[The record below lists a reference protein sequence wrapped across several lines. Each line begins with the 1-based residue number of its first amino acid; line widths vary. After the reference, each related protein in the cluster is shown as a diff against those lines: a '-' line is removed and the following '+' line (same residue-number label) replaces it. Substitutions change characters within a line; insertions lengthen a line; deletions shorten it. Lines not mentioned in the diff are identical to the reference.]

1 MVGFA
6 GVGYDAAE
14 RLGLLESLRRLES
27 PWTPVQYVDGAGRIR
42 ATMDVESQRLLVGEQ
57 MISIM
62 RGDLEQVLH
71 DALFDESTGAGR
83 VEVRFGESID
93 AIENGPD
100 GVTATLADGSRI
112 RADLLVGADGLHS
125 TVRRMIFGPEEA
137 YRYDLDAIVVSFALL
152 DPPEQLADRTTFL
165 TLVDRSAGVY
175 PQRGGGLAVFF
186 TYAST
191 RAPDLGQAP
200 VLTLRRGFGDL
211 GWAWPQVLDR
221 AAAADAIFL
230 DSISQIR
237 MRTWWRG
244 RVVLVGDAAWS
255 VSLLAGYGSSLAVA
269 GGDLLA
275 TMLEEQPDI
284 STALHAWERS
294 LRPLVA
300 RKQRLGRRSRWL
312 FLPRNRLSLVA
323 RWAARQQP
331 IRGCGIGPTAGLAP
345 VTIV

>member
-1 MVGFA
+1 MATMRTKPGRTAVIIGAGIAGLSTALALARRNWHVVVLERATAPRGGAYVVGFA

-57 MISIM
+57 MISIL

-165 TLVDRSAGVY
+165 TLVDRSA
-175 PQRGGGLAVFF
+175 
-186 TYAST
+186 ASI
-191 RAPDLGQAP
+191 RS
-200 VLTLRRGFGDL
+200 
-211 GWAWPQVLDR
+211 
-221 AAAADAIFL
+221 AAAA
-230 DSISQIR
+230 
-237 MRTWWRG
+237 
-244 RVVLVGDAAWS
+244 
-255 VSLLAGYGSSLAVA
+255 
-269 GGDLLA
+269 
-275 TMLEEQPDI
+275 
-284 STALHAWERS
+284 
-294 LRPLVA
+294 
-300 RKQRLGRRSRWL
+300 
-312 FLPRNRLSLVA
+312 
-323 RWAARQQP
+323 
-331 IRGCGIGPTAGLAP
+331 
-345 VTIV
+345 